1 MWSVNLKRSVTC
13 NNSFKADVCDERNMT
28 PRKINI
34 VEVGPRDGLQSEPE
48 ILSTASKVEFI
59 TRAIAAGV
67 TRLEVA
73 SFVHPKRVP
82 QMADAEALLAEL
94 PLSDDVS
101 YIGLIMNERGLDRA
115 LETPVHEVG
124 MVVVSTDS
132 YNQRNQGVPTAESI
146 VVWLRIAARAKANGK
161 IANIMISSAFGC
173 PFEGEVSPD
182 RIVEIAKRVTEAEPA
197 ELGIADSIGVAVPNQ
212 ISDLLGRLQNE
223 LGPIPLRCHLHN
235 TRNTGLANAQA
246 AIDSGAVSIDASIGG
261 IGGCPFAPAAT
272 GNIPTDD
279 LLYMLSRSGIDTGLS
294 LEKIIAT
301 SEWLEQELGR
311 HVPAMLPKAGIFP
324 SAVKGAR

>member
-1 MWSVNLKRSVTC
+1 
-13 NNSFKADVCDERNMT
+13 MT
-28 PRKINI
+28 LRKINI

-59 TRAIAAGV
+59 TRAIDAGV
-67 TRLEVA
+67 KRLEVA

-94 PLSDDVS
+94 PLTGDVS
-101 YIGLIMNERGLDRA
+101 YIGLVMNERGLDRA
-115 LETPVHEVG
+115 LVTAVHEIG
-124 MVVVSTDS
+124 MVVVATDT
-132 YNQRNQGVPTAESI
+132 YNQKNQGVPTDES
-146 VVWLRIAARAKANGK
+146 VDAWLQIAARAKANGK
-161 IANIMISSAFGC
+161 IANVMISSAFGC
-173 PFEGEVSPD
+173 PFEGEVSPA
-182 RIVEIAKRVTEAEPA
+182 RIIDIAKKMMEAEPA

-212 ISDLLGRLQNE
+212 ITELLGMLQNAV
-223 LGPIPLRCHLHN
+223 GPIPLRCHLHN

-246 AIDSGAVSIDASIGG
+246 AINAGAISIDASIGG

-279 LLYMLSRSGIDTGLS
+279 LLYMLHRSGIQTGIS

-301 SEWLEQELGR
+301 SKWLEQELGR
-311 HVPAMLPKAGIFP
+311 GVPAMLPKAGIFP
-324 SAVKGAR
+324 VVGAGTR